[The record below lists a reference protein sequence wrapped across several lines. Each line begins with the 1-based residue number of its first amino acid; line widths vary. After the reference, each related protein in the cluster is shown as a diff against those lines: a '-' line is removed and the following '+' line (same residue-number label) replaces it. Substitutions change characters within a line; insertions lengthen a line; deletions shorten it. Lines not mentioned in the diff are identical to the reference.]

1 MKKGEKE
8 SNGIYTKLRKIYES
22 VNELKETLKYFDKT
36 NESLM
41 KVQKL
46 SEGVLG
52 KMDAMKGEMVNS
64 YDDID

>member
-1 MKKGEKE
+1 M
-8 SNGIYTKLRKIYES
+8 KLRKIYES

-36 NESLM
+36 NESLI
-41 KVQKL
+41 KVQRL

-64 YDDID
+64 YDDIDEL